1 MVLRIL
7 LVFGLLVALTSPARA
22 GLELGAGLGVNS
34 CLPDE
39 AANCERLWPNV
50 DLSASLE
57 YRWEQVGLGLDYD
70 YGWLTPSGEGADQ
83 VRVSTMHLMPVLR
96 VYRSLQGCAGWPEGA
111 EAFAGVGF
119 GWSEQRQVDVDSGDE
134 ISSFSTFIQ
143 GVKLSLGAV
152 WPIGESGLAFSTRAD
167 LFVNTYGESCVGLSG
182 ARDCQ
187 EVDGTQDVAETVHG
201 IAELRYRF

>member
-7 LVFGLLVALTSPARA
+7 LVLGLLVALTSPARA

-83 VRVSTMHLMPVLR
+83 GRGR
-96 VYRSLQGCAGWPEGA
+96 RS
-111 EAFAGVGF
+111 
-119 GWSEQRQVDVDSGDE
+119 
-134 ISSFSTFIQ
+134 
-143 GVKLSLGAV
+143 
-152 WPIGESGLAFSTRAD
+152 
-167 LFVNTYGESCVGLSG
+167 
-182 ARDCQ
+182 
-187 EVDGTQDVAETVHG
+187 
-201 IAELRYRF
+201 